1 MTCAE
6 SYADANDFGLM
17 FCETVSS
24 EDEPQINFALRLAAN
39 RINMA
44 RQAQGACDCTLS
56 AASTEYLKWLNCLL
70 ALVFHNCKCTN
81 IRTTPEEKALYM
93 EAVRLDLDLIRT
105 GNLELCEG
113 ETGAD
118 FPYTGWADQG
128 TTEFARVRII
138 ANDILRNS

>member
-24 EDEPQINFALRLAAN
+24 EDEPQINFALRLSAN

-44 RQAQGACDCTLS
+44 RQAQGACDCNLS
-56 AASTEYLKWLNCLL
+56 TASAEYLKWLNCLL
-70 ALVFHNCKCTN
+70 ALALHNCKCTN
-81 IRTTPEEKALYM
+81 LRVTPETKQLYL
-93 EAVRLDLDLIRT
+93 EASMADLELIQT
-105 GNLELCEG
+105 GKIELCEG

-128 TTEFARVRII
+128 TTEFAQVRII
-138 ANDILRNS
+138 VNDILRNS